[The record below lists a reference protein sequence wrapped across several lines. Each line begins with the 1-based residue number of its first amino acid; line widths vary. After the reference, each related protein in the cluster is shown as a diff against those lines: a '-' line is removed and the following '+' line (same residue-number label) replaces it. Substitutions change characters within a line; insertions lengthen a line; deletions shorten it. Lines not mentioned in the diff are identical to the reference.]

1 MQKDLENELLELLNS
16 NLSKEELLDKLDNY
30 HDSDIADALE
40 KMSKDERLKIYS
52 IIGTVRV
59 SKIFAFYDDVEKYI
73 DELTPDMAA
82 DIVEKMDSNDAANVL
97 NELDDDDKDE
107 IIDLMEDEQ
116 ANKVSKIDSY
126 DENEIGS
133 YMTDNYI
140 SLNINDTISKATS
153 KTIKE
158 AGEHDNIYTLYV
170 VDDNGIYCGA
180 VNIKDLFV
188 ARKTDCL
195 KDFIMESYPYFI
207 DTEHMSECIN
217 RLKDYSED
225 SIPILNSEK
234 KLIGAITSEIVIS
247 ATEDE
252 MNEDYAKL
260 AGLSEEEDV
269 DESVFASIK
278 KRIPWLAILLFLGLI
293 VSSVI
298 GSFETVIAT
307 IPVVVFFQSM
317 VLGMSGNVGT
327 QSLAVTIRNLASGES
342 KKKLLKSILK
352 EIGVGLINGLIIAV
366 ISFLFVMCY
375 LFITKQE
382 IVGDNSYNV
391 HDSVK
396 VSLIIASSMLIAMT
410 VSNLIGAIFPI
421 ILSKLHIDP
430 AVASGPFITT
440 INDIVSIVIYYGLTY
455 LLFIAL

>member
-16 NLSKEELLDKLDNY
+16 NLSKEELLDRLDDY

-40 KMSKDERLKIYS
+40 KMSKDDRLKIYS
-52 IIGTVRV
+52 IIGIDKT
-59 SKIFAFYDDVEKYI
+59 SNIFAFYDDVEKYI

-107 IIDLMEDEQ
+107 IIDLMEDSQ
-116 ANKVSKIDSY
+116 ADKVSKIDSY

-225 SIPILNSEK
+225 SIPILNSDK
-234 KLIGAITSEIVIS
+234 KLIGAITSEIVIA

-269 DESVFASIK
+269 DESVFSSIK
-278 KRIPWLAILLFLGLI
+278 KRIPWLMILLVLGLI

-327 QSLAVTIRNLASGES
+327 QSLAVTIRNLSSGES
-342 KKKLLKSILK
+342 KKKLIKGILK

-366 ISFLFVMCY
+366 ISFLFVMSY

-382 IVGDNSYNV
+382 IVSGNGYSL
-391 HDSVK
+391 HDSIK
-396 VSLIIASSMLIAMT
+396 VSLIISSSMLIAMT
-410 VSNLIGAIFPI
+410 VSNLIGSIFPI
-421 ILSKLHIDP
+421 VLSKLHIDP